1 MIEEQVGNIQKHTDD
16 ANIIKDSV
24 SLVEETTP
32 IDEQKQKIDL
42 AKTSV
47 ETEKLTGGKKAD
59 KPSVRIKVFLICMR
73 CTVIQTKRTTILVF
87 NLFHLHIFLKYELIF
102 TYHNISN
109 MTNNRF
115 CLNTFILQF
124 VYIMFENSFYIS
136 LCSQKV
142 HNNIFV
148 FPTTRKTSVNSEI
161 FLQTLFDFSLF
172 SQKRQRLDINK
183 QLLRRYVVKST
194 IHFCFITFALKKTL
208 ANLLF

>member
-73 CTVIQTKRTTILVF
+73 CTVIQTIQRKTYYNIS
-87 NLFHLHIFLKYELIF
+87 IQSISF
-102 TYHNISN
+102 TY
-109 MTNNRF
+109 
-115 CLNTFILQF
+115 
-124 VYIMFENSFYIS
+124 
-136 LCSQKV
+136 
-142 HNNIFV
+142 
-148 FPTTRKTSVNSEI
+148 FPEI
-161 FLQTLFDFSLF
+161 
-172 SQKRQRLDINK
+172 
-183 QLLRRYVVKST
+183 
-194 IHFCFITFALKKTL
+194 
-208 ANLLF
+208 